1 MARYTTL
8 RWDSVNVEIA
18 PDPGRAVAQHDP
30 GRVCEGN
37 AAEMRRGGPMCPPYS
52 GRGRKNNAVEMDVVR
67 AMMRTEGTATH
78 RAVNQC
84 ANKNKII
91 IEMIR
96 KTVYPAVMSDI
107 GFIAI
112 GAGKL
117 ADTLV
122 VCAIGNIDWTA
133 VCNRVANVASS
144 RRQG

>member
-1 MARYTTL
+1 
-8 RWDSVNVEIA
+8 
-18 PDPGRAVAQHDP
+18 
-30 GRVCEGN
+30 
-37 AAEMRRGGPMCPPYS
+37 
-52 GRGRKNNAVEMDVVR
+52 VEMDVVR

-84 ANKNKII
+84 ANKSNII

-96 KTVYPAVMSDI
+96 KTVYPAIISDI

-112 GAGKL
+112 GSGKL
-117 ADTLV
+117 TDTLV

-133 VCNRVANVASS
+133 VRNRVANVASS